1 LFFFFLFCI
10 SAALA
15 SFLCLCPRRSRR
27 LNLLAH
33 PLVLSVS
40 LSLSLSV
47 CVCVCVCVD
56 FITSPH
62 FNWLPPNSHLSAF
75 DLAIF
80 LRVPAFPS
88 TASPFLH
95 LSEFP
100 SPP

>member
-40 LSLSLSV
+40 LSV
-47 CVCVCVCVD
+47 CVCVRVW
-56 FITSPH
+56 ISSPH
-62 FNWLPPNSHLSAF
+62 LTSIGYPP
-75 DLAIF
+75 I
-80 LRVPAFPS
+80 R
-88 TASPFLH
+88 TCLH
-95 LSEFP
+95 LTSLFFACACISVNGLTISAP
-100 SPP
+100 V